1 MRIINITNW
10 KGINGMR
17 ETRIIEFKET
27 ITNTF
32 LKTVSAFSNYNGGE
46 IYFGIDDNGNVK
58 GIADVKQSCL
68 DIENKINDSIS
79 PQPDYTL
86 EIQND
91 STIKLAV
98 KSGIHKPYLY
108 KSKAY
113 KRNDTATIE
122 VDTLEFS
129 RLILEGKNIRFEE
142 LPYNEQKLT
151 FEVLHQKLKES
162 IQIETFNKDTLKI
175 LNLYDNNNGYNNAAG
190 LLADRNHFPGI
201 DIVKFGQNIS
211 VIQKRATIENISIL
225 EVYDKA
231 IDMFRDYYQYEIIE
245 GAERKNVEK
254 IPEAAFREAIAN
266 ALIHRAWDIESQIRV
281 LMFDDRIEVISPRGL
296 PSGITEDEYL
306 SGKISV
312 LRNRN
317 LANVFYRLGFVE
329 IFGTGITRIKQLY
342 ESALRKP
349 DFEVSENT
357 IRIMLPVFE
366 ENINLTEDEKQ
377 VYALLSTTMLKPIS
391 EIAPYTPFGKS
402 KTTQLLKEMSQK
414 GVVEVK
420 GKGRGTKYI
429 IKRMN

>member
-1 MRIINITNW
+1 
-10 KGINGMR
+10 MR
-17 ETRIIEFKET
+17 ETRTIEFKET

-68 DIENKINDSIS
+68 HIENKINDSIS

-86 EIQND
+86 EIQKD
-91 STIKLAV
+91 STIKLTV

-142 LPYNEQKLT
+142 LPYNNQKLT

-190 LLADRNHFPGI
+190 LLADRNHFPSI

-281 LMFDDRIEVISPRGL
+281 LMFDDRLEVISPGGL

-306 SGKISV
+306 SVKISV

-377 VYALLSTTMLKPIS
+377 VYALLSMTMLKPIS